1 MKITHFSMAV
11 INTVIILLIPSI
23 LKIYR
28 VSDETAKIASSLM
41 FYHCILSTF
50 FWPPSFTLPNALR
63 AASDVKYT
71 MWISMVSMWTWRI
84 GLSYL
89 LAIPMKMGVLGVWI
103 AMTVDWVFRAAC
115 FIYRFVKEKYR
126 TVSSV

>member
-1 MKITHFSMAV
+1 
-11 INTVIILLIPSI
+11 
-23 LKIYR
+23 
-28 VSDETAKIASSLM
+28 M